1 MQTLNLLILSVCCTL
16 ISLHQRLTLDSAK
29 YESKFP
35 YWTHLHGFWQTLPN
49 FNPQPL
55 SSDPGQEI
63 GDEMEEF
70 ITDRA
75 NSEATGANVTGN
87 ISRGNVKV
95 SDLFHVCHNI
105 SDQHSQGGKL
115 DAIMAGLSGPVLS
128 SLVSSCIM
136 TPHSGI
142 SSTRPKRKH
151 NANVTKTLHQQK
163 STFLIPSYSILLH
176 LTTSYSSYFEG
187 KKGISRNK
195 TSFFLLMFEPALP
208 PSASNLTPQ
217 ETLTPA

>member
-1 MQTLNLLILSVCCTL
+1 
-16 ISLHQRLTLDSAK
+16 LDSAK

-55 SSDPGQEI
+55 SSDCGQEI
-63 GDEMEEF
+63 GDEMKEF

-87 ISRGNVKV
+87 ISRGNVEV
-95 SDLFHVCHNI
+95 SDPFHVCHNI

-115 DAIMAGLSGPVLS
+115 DAIMAGPSDPVSS
-128 SLVSSCIM
+128 SLVLSCIM

-151 NANVTKTLHQQK
+151 NADVTKTLADIDMTNAGLAEKRLLLRLAEMDVKKMKLVNKHKVMMAQIGLQWMQLEASIVIAMYRCFDVVAVNGKKQK
-163 STFLIPSYSILLH
+163 SP
-176 LTTSYSSYFEG
+176 ED
-187 KKGISRNK
+187 
-195 TSFFLLMFEPALP
+195 
-208 PSASNLTPQ
+208 
-217 ETLTPA
+217 